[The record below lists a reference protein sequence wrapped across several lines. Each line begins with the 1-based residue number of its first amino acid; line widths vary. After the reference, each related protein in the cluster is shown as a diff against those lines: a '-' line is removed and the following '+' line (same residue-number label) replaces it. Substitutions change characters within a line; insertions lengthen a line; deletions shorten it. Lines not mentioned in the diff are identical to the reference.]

1 MDNKFTILLVED
13 DSSHV
18 ELIRRSMAE
27 SDVAYTLEVSS
38 NLTSAREKIDAGGI
52 DLVLTD
58 YKLPDGAGLELLPGI
73 DEEVTL
79 PIILMTSFG
88 DERIAVE
95 AIKNGAID
103 YVVKSGASFVA
114 MPNVIKRARREWGHI
129 VERKK
134 AEKLLRKSEERVRT
148 FIESAEDM
156 VYFQALDGSLSM
168 LNNANTKITGYSE
181 QEFQDNPHLWRKI
194 IQSDDVAVAEEFFR
208 QYPKGTSFFDSEYR
222 LTSKDGRVHWIQ
234 SHMVGVQDENGNY
247 IGYNC
252 IDRDIT
258 ERKRSEEESEE
269 INKCLLALGSD
280 PIKNISI
287 LTKKCGE
294 ILNAKCA
301 LYYRLNRGM
310 LCARGQWQTPKGYNP
325 IDKPDGLI
333 CYDIIKQDF
342 EGPIIVGDLQSTN
355 YATTDPNVIALGL
368 KTYIGLGV
376 KLNDT
381 YVGSLSVVFTDDFQ
395 PTASELSRMTII
407 AAAIAIEE
415 KRRESLFKV
424 QQSEE
429 RLELALESAGLGLW
443 DHYFK
448 TGTVYRSDY
457 WSEMLG
463 YSPQEIDSMVES
475 WKELIHP
482 DDLEYSNKV
491 ALDHE
496 AGVISIYSVE
506 HRMKTKS
513 GEYKWILNWGKI
525 VERDL
530 DGNPIRATG
539 THLDI
544 TERKRAE
551 EALKESEEKY
561 RGIIDNIS
569 IGILLLDNNLIP
581 VSVNSQMKSWFP
593 GIEERKKPICDYVF
607 TGLNVDKKCAYC
619 PAEFTFKDGNV
630 HESILKIQVKE
641 EEKSFRIVTSPIRN
655 QAGAISYVIELVEDI
670 TDKLRA
676 EEDLAKADK
685 LESIGVLAGGIAHD
699 FNNILTAILGN
710 ISLARIEL
718 KEGSDVSDL
727 LKEVELATVRAKDLT
742 QQLLTFSK
750 GGTPVKKAISI
761 IEIIKD
767 SANFALHGSN
777 VKLDYN
783 FPNDLFSV
791 EVDEGQISQ
800 VISNLVINADQAMPE
815 GGVIT
820 IECTNDSINEDSD
833 IPIKPGDYVCIR
845 IKDEGTGIPE
855 SHINKI
861 FDPFF
866 TTKQSGS
873 GLGLATTYSIVR
885 SHFGHIMVESEAN
898 VGTVFSLYLPATKL
912 IVTKTDND
920 YSSIPMGFGS
930 VLIVD
935 DEDAVLRMARIVL
948 KKLGYSPLTAH
959 DGREAIDIY
968 KKSIE
973 YGEPVDIVIMDLTIP
988 GGMGGKEAIIELK
1001 KIDPDVT
1008 AIVSSGYSNDP
1019 LMANYKSFGFV
1030 ASVAKP
1036 YKAGDLG
1043 AVLQSILERK
1053 REKNN

>member
-1 MDNKFTILLVED
+1 MDDKFTILLVED

-27 SDVAYTLEVSS
+27 SNASYTLEISP
-38 NLTSAREKIDAGGI
+38 NLTSAREKISAGGV
-52 DLVLTD
+52 DFVLTD

-79 PIILMTSFG
+79 PIIVMTSYG

-103 YVVKSGASFVA
+103 YVVKSEASFVA
-114 MPNVIKRARREWGHI
+114 MPNVIMRARREWGHI
-129 VERKK
+129 VERRK
-134 AEKLLRKSEERVRT
+134 AEKLLRESEERVRT

-156 VYFQALDGSLSM
+156 VYFQALDGSMSM
-168 LNNANTKITGYSE
+168 LNDANVTITGYSK
-181 QEFQDNPHLWRKI
+181 QEFQDAPHLWRKI
-194 IQSDDVAVAEEFFR
+194 IHPDDVAEAEKFFI
-208 QYPKGTSFFDSEYR
+208 QHPQGTPFFDREYR
-222 LTSKDGRVHWIQ
+222 LISKDGRLHWIQ
-234 SHMVGVQDENGNY
+234 SHMVGVKDEKGAY
-247 IGYNC
+247 LGYNC

-269 INKCLLALGSD
+269 INKCLLGLGSD
-280 PIKNISI
+280 PIKNISL
-287 LTKKCGE
+287 LTEKCGE

-310 LCARGQWQTPKGYNP
+310 LCTSGQWQTPKGYSP

-333 CYDIIKQDF
+333 CYDIIMQDF
-342 EGPIIVGDLQSTN
+342 EGPIIVGDLQSTK
-355 YATTDPNVIALGL
+355 YAKTDPNVVALSL
-368 KTYIGLGV
+368 KTYIGIGV

-448 TGTVYRSDY
+448 TGAVYRSDY
-457 WSEMLG
+457 WAEMLG
-463 YSPQEIDSMVES
+463 YSPEDIDSMVDS

-482 DDLEYSNKV
+482 DDLEHSNI
-491 ALDHE
+491 AAREHE
-496 AGVISIYSVE
+496 AGIKQIYTVE
-506 HRMKTKS
+506 HRMRTKS

-530 DGNPIRATG
+530 SGIPIRATG

-551 EALKESEEKY
+551 EALIESEEKY

-569 IGILLLDNNLIP
+569 IGILLLDNSLIP
-581 VSVNSQMKSWFP
+581 VSANSQMKSWFP
-593 GIEERKKPICDYVF
+593 DIEERKKPAYYYVTGDHNGKNTCD
-607 TGLNVDKKCAYC
+607 YC
-619 PAEFTFKDGNV
+619 PAELTFKDGKV
-630 HESILKIQVKE
+630 HECVSKIQVKE

-655 QAGAISYVIELVEDI
+655 QAGTISYVIELVEDI
-670 TDKLRA
+670 TDKLKA

-718 KEGSDVSDL
+718 KEGSDISGL
-727 LKEVELATVRAKDLT
+727 LKEVEFATVRAKDLT

-750 GGTPVKKAISI
+750 GGTPVKRAISI
-761 IEIIKD
+761 KEIIKD

-777 VKLDYN
+777 VKLDYI
-783 FPNDLFSV
+783 FPSDLFPA

-820 IECTNDSINEDSD
+820 IECTNESINDGSD
-833 IPIKPGDYVCIR
+833 IPLKPGDYVCLRIR
-845 IKDEGTGIPE
+845 DEGTGIPE
-855 SHINKI
+855 NHISKI

-912 IVTKTDND
+912 STTKIDND
-920 YSSIPMGFGS
+920 FSSIQMGFGN

-935 DEDAVLRMARIVL
+935 DEDAVLRMARTVL
-948 KKLGYSPLTAH
+948 RKLGYNPLIAH
-959 DGREAIDIY
+959 DGREAIEVY
-968 KKSIE
+968 SKYME
-973 YGEPVDIVIMDLTIP
+973 NGEPVDLIIMDLTIP

-1001 KIDPDVT
+1001 KIDPNVT

-1019 LMANYKSFGFV
+1019 MMADYKSFGFV

-1036 YKAGDLG
+1036 YKAGELG

-1053 REKNN
+1053 RTKN